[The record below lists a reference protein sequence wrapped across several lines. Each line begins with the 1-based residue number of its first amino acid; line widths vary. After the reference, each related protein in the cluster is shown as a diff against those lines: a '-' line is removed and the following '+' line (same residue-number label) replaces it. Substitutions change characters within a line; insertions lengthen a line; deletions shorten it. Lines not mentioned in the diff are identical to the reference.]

1 MTMTDDTNVDVCGGL
16 EATAEQLDDLLHLLL
31 RGEGDWMMADTKVP
45 RHPLREQ
52 RHLRTWV
59 VSPGYPLA
67 CVKLQGVQLQLPFS
81 KNQYLSSKM
90 LFEASKYGK
99 MTVTLGHFDL

>member
-45 RHPLREQ
+45 RHLLREQ

-67 CVKLQGVQLQLPFS
+67 CVKLVKLGKLALATLP
-81 KNQYLSSKM
+81 KLLRLVNPLK
-90 LFEASKYGK
+90 
-99 MTVTLGHFDL
+99 